1 MNTLLVILALGAVA
15 AGTYAVL
22 LYTGKIKDED
32 GDFIP
37 DVVEDK
43 VEDIKE
49 DVAEVKAEVKRRA
62 KRVKEE
68 SKDVKADGE
77 NLFKQTK
84 DVADAVK
91 GKPRRGRKPAAKK
104 AQPKKRK
111 PAAKK

>member
-1 MNTLLVILALGAVA
+1 MSELLIVLGVLAGAVA
-15 AGTYAVL
+15 TYLFL

-49 DVAEVKAEVKRRA
+49 DVAEVKAEVKRRV

-68 SKDVKADGE
+68 IKDVKEAGQ
-77 NLFKQTK
+77 NLVEQTK

-91 GKPRRGRKPAAKK
+91 GKPRRGRKPAAKRG
-104 AQPKKRK
+104 RK

>member
-1 MNTLLVILALGAVA
+1 MNTLLVILALVAVA
-15 AGTYAVL
+15 AGGYAVL

-49 DVAEVKAEVKRRA
+49 DIAEVKAEVKRRA

-68 SKDVKADGE
+68 IKDVKEAGE
-77 NLFKQTK
+77 NLVNQTK
-84 DVADAVK
+84 DVVDAVK
-91 GKPRRGRKPAAKK
+91 GKPRRGRKPAAKRTK
-104 AQPKKRK
+104 K

>member
-1 MNTLLVILALGAVA
+1 MSELLIVLGVLVGAAAV
-15 AGTYAVL
+15 YLFL

-49 DVAEVKAEVKRRA
+49 DVADVKAEVKRRA

-68 SKDVKADGE
+68 IKDVKEAGQ
-77 NLFKQTK
+77 NLVKQTK

-104 AQPKKRK
+104 AQPKRK